1 MDALIDL
8 LLDWIGENSAYQ
20 TSDLDPPA
28 VVELGPK
35 ELTREYYYGRAHLI
49 PEDGVDDRLNA
60 IYIANEGPEGTI
72 FILSPDQIDGAENF
86 ADPRDNPLW
95 REVLLHELVHHA
107 QHDHG
112 AETWTCISL
121 SESEAYQM
129 GGAFLR
135 EMNVPDPMKDRTASD
150 KIYKSCDG

>member
-20 TSDLDPPA
+20 TSDLEPPA

-95 REVLLHELVHHA
+95 REILLHELVHHA

-112 AETWTCISL
+112 AGCAQLGVDRALTLACGSVRLE
-121 SESEAYQM
+121 
-129 GGAFLR
+129 
-135 EMNVPDPMKDRTASD
+135 PDPPAFGTQRVDDPLHLAGVLARA
-150 KIYKSCDG
+150 